1 MSSVTVT
8 SRGALRK
15 SDLREANE
23 RLLLNI
29 IRQNTG
35 ISQSDMSRMTGFAP
49 SSIKLIVDRMRKRG
63 LLAIGAK
70 NGDAPMGRRPLAL
83 ELCPDAMVA
92 MGVEI
97 ALPVTRVAMADLNGR
112 LLKQKTV
119 AWHGNPDVLLRRVR
133 EALDGMISGLGRKQS
148 LLGIGVS
155 IPGTLDRGTGMV
167 VAAENLGWV
176 NVPLGS
182 ILTSGLETHVY
193 YENNAILSALAER
206 WFCEPGSKVM
216 DNFVFLTAHDGLGT
230 GVILDGKPLLG
241 AYGEACEFGHVTLVP
256 DGRPCLCGNT
266 GCWEQ
271 YASDFAL
278 VRMYGGTEKVTALQV
293 VERARAGDENALR
306 ALGEAAEY
314 VGRGIVNLNA
324 AFNPEAIVVDG
335 YLAAGWDL
343 MEKRVMEVLR
353 GRLAYRCLARMR
365 IVKARH
371 GSDASLM
378 GTLALVLSGFFTE
391 FQSRAV

>member
-63 LLAIGAK
+63 LLVIGKK

-112 LLKQKTV
+112 ILKQKTV
-119 AWHGNPDVLLRRVR
+119 AWHGNPEVVLRRVR

-148 LLGIGVS
+148 LLGVGVS
-155 IPGTLDRGTGMV
+155 IPGTLDRGLCRIG
-167 VAAENLGWV
+167 
-176 NVPLGS
+176 
-182 ILTSGLETHVY
+182 
-193 YENNAILSALAER
+193 
-206 WFCEPGSKVM
+206 
-216 DNFVFLTAHDGLGT
+216 
-230 GVILDGKPLLG
+230 
-241 AYGEACEFGHVTLVP
+241 
-256 DGRPCLCGNT
+256 CL
-266 GCWEQ
+266 
-271 YASDFAL
+271 
-278 VRMYGGTEKVTALQV
+278 
-293 VERARAGDENALR
+293 AGDS
-306 ALGEAAEY
+306 AAGAGADAGARVLPRLPECHDRQQRRGDSPLVHRGDRRGGRVSGGVA
-314 VGRGIVNLNA
+314 VGRDR
-324 AFNPEAIVVDG
+324 PE
-335 YLAAGWDL
+335 
-343 MEKRVMEVLR
+343 
-353 GRLAYRCLARMR
+353 
-365 IVKARH
+365 
-371 GSDASLM
+371 
-378 GTLALVLSGFFTE
+378 
-391 FQSRAV
+391 